1 MRQLS
6 MHDLKCGNIVNYDTK
21 DEEKGVEYATI
32 DWNHLRMITGNQE
45 AFNSIYCPALI
56 SEFWMLEFGFR
67 AANGH
72 EFSKWIDE
80 YENTSLVVH
89 VDDDKCF
96 FVGIC
101 INQKLRWTTGKI
113 KYLHQ
118 LQNLYHSI
126 TGIMLTSKL
135 DFQ

>member
-1 MRQLS
+1 MKELFL
-6 MHDLKCGNIVNYDTK
+6 HDLKCGSIVDYDTK
-21 DEEKGVEYATI
+21 NEETGVTYAVI
-32 DWNHLRMITGNQE
+32 DWNDLRMITGNHE
-45 AFNSIYCPALI
+45 AFNSIYSPACL

-67 AANGH
+67 PGNGH
-72 EFSKWIDE
+72 PYNKWIDE
-80 YENTSLVVH
+80 FENTSLIVH
-89 VDDDKCF
+89 VHDDKCF

-101 INQKLRWTTGKI
+101 KNKKIIWTTARI
-113 KYLHQ
+113 KYVHE